1 MTRIL
6 GYGLPGLLAYLLFL
20 ALQAPASVVTEQFA
34 KQLPG
39 FSVQTVEGAAID
51 GSAQGVAW
59 RSVRLDRLQWA
70 WRPLALFTG
79 WLEFHLN
86 VDDPE

>member
-51 GSAQGVAW
+51 GSA
-59 RSVRLDRLQWA
+59 
-70 WRPLALFTG
+70 
-79 WLEFHLN
+79 
-86 VDDPE
+86 